1 MAFKIKVAKVMV
13 MLFKSLEERENAGAK
28 QSANSISCGGK
39 QPRINTAALMT
50 DTESTPATELA
61 EPKAAGES
69 YEPTPIDRTQ
79 LRKLRKS
86 LRLTQ
91 SELANLLGIHR
102 TYLVL
107 IENGKKHPSP
117 RLERSIIEF
126 MDKAKTQSINPPTE
140 FGRNLA
146 GGTNAVFAEV
156 PARRIP
162 VVSWASAGLAKDYE
176 DLRNHIDELVETD
189 CKDSNAFAVII
200 EGDSMETKFYAG
212 DRVVLAPLMEPRNGD
227 PVVARLADGRVLFK
241 YFFRTGPEGSLV
253 RLTSENPNYAAIEVP
268 KGEVEFAYPAW
279 EIKRRIRR

>member
-1 MAFKIKVAKVMV
+1 MA
-13 MLFKSLEERENAGAK
+13 
-28 QSANSISCGGK
+28 
-39 QPRINTAALMT
+39 AAV
-50 DTESTPATELA
+50 
-61 EPKAAGES
+61 EPIPGDDALD
-69 YEPTPIDRTQ
+69 PTPIDRTQ

-126 MDKAKTQSINPPTE
+126 MDKAKTQSITPPSE
-140 FGRNLA
+140 FGQNLA
-146 GGTNAVFAEV
+146 GITNAAFAE
-156 PARRIP
+156 PHARKIP

-212 DRVVLAPLMEPRNGD
+212 DRVILAPLSEPRNGD

-241 YFFRTGPEGSLV
+241 YYSRTGPEGSLV
-253 RLTSENPNYAAIEVP
+253 RLTSENPNYAPIEIP
-268 KGEVEFAYPAW
+268 KGEVQFAYPAW